1 MQFTI
6 EGNVT
11 YTFTPDEATEEKI
24 KEYAQANKCTLAQA
38 LWTLYFD
45 GKVQLYNNPDGELDE
60 SDYSTETIEYDGSEA
75 ENTEFED
82 WG

>member
-6 EGNVT
+6 EGTVT
-11 YTFTPDEATEEKI
+11 YTFTPNEETEEKI
-24 KEYAQANKCTLAQA
+24 KEYAQEHKCTLAQA
-38 LWTLYFD
+38 LWALYFD
-45 GKVQLYNNPDGELDE
+45 GQVQPYGNADGEIAE
-60 SDYSTETIEYDGSEA
+60 SDYCTETIEYDGSEA